1 MSILV
6 KHLFDFHK
14 VNFLKSPLLKKYFK
28 RIACL
33 IFYVLQ
39 RNVIADRRYN
49 DQFYFVVNRAC
60 CHRYPRSV
68 GNTT

>member
-14 VNFLKSPLLKKYFK
+14 ANYLKKYFK
-28 RIACL
+28 SIACL

-49 DQFYFVVNRAC
+49 VQFYFVVNRAC